1 MSSAKH
7 FTEVLIG
14 GKVYTLSGFEGEEY
28 LQKVSSYLNHKI
40 TECANSEGYRKQ
52 SADTRNV
59 LLALNIADDYFKAK
73 KQGDSLEN
81 DIELKD
87 KEMYDLKHEL
97 ISAQIKLENAE
108 KELAKMKEENN
119 DLQMQIVRDE
129 EPQKM
134 IIKAVIFDSLFLYY
148 DPERN
153 RYHLCQTE
161 RSKSLPR
168 RDPIMHSRRRSMQVR
183 TPCMQAAA
191 VLEPGRSQT
200 ILRKKR

>member
-40 TECANSEGYRKQ
+40 TECTNSEGYRKQ

-73 KQGDSLEN
+73 KQGDSLES

-97 ISAQIKLENAE
+97 ISLKMQMEEARKTEQDAIDQKNRLEGKVKELE
-108 KELAKMKEENN
+108 KEL
-119 DLQMQIVRDE
+119 DE
-129 EPQKM
+129 MLK
-134 IIKAVIFDSLFLYY
+134 
-148 DPERN
+148 
-153 RYHLCQTE
+153 
-161 RSKSLPR
+161 
-168 RDPIMHSRRRSMQVR
+168 
-183 TPCMQAAA
+183 
-191 VLEPGRSQT
+191 
-200 ILRKKR
+200 

>member
-40 TECANSEGYRKQ
+40 TECTNSEGYRKQ

-73 KQGDSLEN
+73 KQGDSLES

-119 DLQMQIVRDE
+119 NAVNWQLIKVFKLSSKPFLRILSENMWKYQIQFNSTFSPKINPLSDMCV
-129 EPQKM
+129 
-134 IIKAVIFDSLFLYY
+134 
-148 DPERN
+148 
-153 RYHLCQTE
+153 
-161 RSKSLPR
+161 
-168 RDPIMHSRRRSMQVR
+168 
-183 TPCMQAAA
+183 
-191 VLEPGRSQT
+191 
-200 ILRKKR
+200 